1 MEQLTFKTHV
11 IASALIRRGDE
22 ILLVHQYRPQDPYP
36 NWFLPGGRVEAGELL
51 SEGLAREVWEEA
63 GLDLVTV
70 GQLAYCTH
78 AVDAVGHSQSIA
90 FVFEV
95 AEWSGS
101 PASNDPDE
109 MVSDVRWFP
118 LEEALVH
125 LERVPWHSMREPL
138 IAYLRGTHAPGT
150 VWLYAGNSD
159 ESQPYPKFA
168 GTMPGAIR
176 DAHINETQNK
186 REPRS

>member
-1 MEQLTFKTHV
+1 MEQPAFKTHV

-22 ILLVHQYRPQDPYP
+22 ILLVYQYRPQDPNP

-51 SEGLAREVWEEA
+51 SDGLAREVREEA

-78 AVDAVGHSQSIA
+78 DVDAVEHSQSIA

-101 PASNDPDE
+101 PNSNDPDGT
-109 MVSDVRWFP
+109 VSDVRWFP

-125 LERVPWHSMREPL
+125 LGRVPWHSMREPL

-150 VWLYAGNSD
+150 VWMYTNRGDA
-159 ESQPYPKFA
+159 SQPYAKLIDA
-168 GTMPGAIR
+168 MPGTIAG
-176 DAHINETQNK
+176 AHIDEKQNK
-186 REPRS
+186 RGSRS